1 MKEKRKGQLRID
13 DPELAVAARDETNQ
27 ALCKVR
33 KQRAQTLIFWGLP
46 SLKIVT
52 F

>member
-1 MKEKRKGQLRID
+1 MKEIEKGQLRID
-13 DPELAVAARDETNQ
+13 DPELAVAVRDGTDQ

-46 SLKIVT
+46 SLRIVT